1 MVQIAAA
8 GIVFHGMFA
17 PACYDPGKAIKR
29 TQERIMTESRATST
43 AATYRVIG
51 LGVLAAIVVA
61 AAGIWLFLSNGGDD
75 DPRVLGLLDSNKP
88 DVGQPAPDFALV
100 DVRDEDNV
108 IRLSDFRGKVVI
120 LNWYAS
126 WCGPCR
132 SEMPAFEVAYE
143 SLDDDV
149 VFFGVNL
156 QESPESAAAMLEEM
170 AATYPAV
177 LDEDGEVGQR
187 YRVTGLP
194 VTYIIDRDG
203 MVVAGGQ
210 GIMTEEALRA
220 ELARF
225 GLIYPENES

>member
-1 MVQIAAA
+1 
-8 GIVFHGMFA
+8 
-17 PACYDPGKAIKR
+17 
-29 TQERIMTESRATST
+29 MTESRATST
-43 AATYRVIG
+43 AATYRIIG

-61 AAGIWLFLSNGGDD
+61 AAGVWLFLSSGGDE
-75 DPRVLGLLDSNKP
+75 DPRILGLLDSNKP

-100 DVRDEDNV
+100 DVRDDGNV
-108 IRLSDFRGKVVI
+108 IQLSDFRGKVVV

-143 SLDDDV
+143 NLGDDV

-156 QESPESAAAMLEEM
+156 QETRQDAAAMLDDM
-170 AATYPAV
+170 ATTYPSV
-177 LDEDGEVGQR
+177 LDPDGEVGQR

-203 MVVAGGQ
+203 MVVSGGQ
-210 GIMTEEALRA
+210 GVMTEETLRT
-220 ELARF
+220 ELAKF
-225 GLIYPENES
+225 GLVYPESES

>member
-1 MVQIAAA
+1 
-8 GIVFHGMFA
+8 
-17 PACYDPGKAIKR
+17 
-29 TQERIMTESRATST
+29 MTESRATST
-43 AATYRVIG
+43 AATYRIIG

-61 AAGIWLFLSNGGDD
+61 AAGVWLFLSSGGDE
-75 DPRVLGLLDSNKP
+75 DPRILGLLDSNKP

-100 DVRDEDNV
+100 DVRDDGNV
-108 IRLSDFRGKVVI
+108 IQLSDFRGKVVV

-143 SLDDDV
+143 NLGDDV

-156 QESPESAAAMLEEM
+156 QETRQDAAAMLDDM
-170 AATYPAV
+170 AATYPSV
-177 LDEDGEVGQR
+177 LDPDGEVGQR

-203 MVVAGGQ
+203 MVVSGGQ
-210 GIMTEEALRA
+210 GVMTEETLRA
-220 ELARF
+220 ELAKF
-225 GLIYPENES
+225 GLVYPESES

>member
-1 MVQIAAA
+1 
-8 GIVFHGMFA
+8 
-17 PACYDPGKAIKR
+17 
-29 TQERIMTESRATST
+29 MTESRATST
-43 AATYRVIG
+43 AATYRIIG

-61 AAGIWLFLSNGGDD
+61 AAGVWLFLSSGGDE
-75 DPRVLGLLDSNKP
+75 DPRILGLLDSNKP

-100 DVRDEDNV
+100 DVRDDGNV
-108 IRLSDFRGKVVI
+108 IQLSDFRGKVVV

-143 SLDDDV
+143 NLGDDV

-156 QESPESAAAMLEEM
+156 QETRQDAAAMLDDM
-170 AATYPAV
+170 ATTYPSV
-177 LDEDGEVGQR
+177 LDPDGEVGQR

-203 MVVAGGQ
+203 MVVSGGQ
-210 GIMTEEALRA
+210 GVMTEETLRA
-220 ELARF
+220 ELAKF
-225 GLIYPENES
+225 GLVYPESES